1 MISEIINIKES
12 EKLMQMDNEFVR
24 TALAN
29 VQMINGDIVSNS
41 SFSVDTRTLQPGDIF
56 VALPGLQCDGHQFVK
71 DALAKKAS
79 GLIVLQS
86 KRAELEATYGPALR
100 NVKILYVEDTLA
112 ALVGL
117 AKEWRSKFTYP
128 VVGITGSVGKTS
140 TKEIVANILRT
151 LGEPF
156 YVSYGNQNTIIGV
169 ALNILKMKP
178 GLKAAIFEVGISER
192 GSMAKIADMLQP
204 TYALITGIG
213 HAHMQGLGSLAD
225 VAAEKR
231 AIFSCFGAPNIGI
244 VNGDQDVIAAISY
257 AYPVLKFGLK
267 TCNQIQARKIS
278 IKNNSISFVA
288 KVYKK
293 KYPIILQGSHEGSV
307 YNALAAIAIS
317 HMIEVPTDVAI
328 AGIQKPLA
336 VQGRFEFC
344 QTQKNGILINDSYN
358 ANPESVKAGLL
369 AFNAY
374 ESDCSRIIVLGDM
387 LELGTDGP
395 FWHRQIGRFLRKI
408 SGVKQLI
415 LVGGMVSWIKKT
427 APIGMNVQVFET
439 WQQALPT
446 ITQMTNEKTI
456 TFIKGSRGVGLQNV
470 VDSFDMK

>member
-1 MISEIINIKES
+1 
-12 EKLMQMDNEFVR
+12 MQMDNEFVR
-24 TALAN
+24 AALAN
-29 VQMINGDIVSNS
+29 VQMVDGDIVSNS
-41 SFSVDTRTLQPGDIF
+41 SFSVDTRTLQAGDIF
-56 VALPGLQCDGHQFVK
+56 VALPGKQCDGHQFIK

-86 KRAELEATYGPALR
+86 KRAELEAVYGPELHS
-100 NVKILYVEDTLA
+100 VKVLYVEDTLA

-117 AKEWRSKFTYP
+117 AKEWRSKFSYP

-140 TKEIVANILRT
+140 TKEIVANILRVS
-151 LGEPF
+151 GEPF
-156 YVSYGNQNTIIGV
+156 YVSHGNQNTIIGV
-169 ALNILKMKP
+169 ALNILKMTP
-178 GLKAAIFEVGISER
+178 GLKAAVFEVGVSER
-192 GSMAKIADMLQP
+192 GSMGAIADMLRP

-225 VAAEKR
+225 IAAEKR
-231 AIFSCFGAPNIGI
+231 AIFSCFAAENIGI

-257 AYPVLKFGLK
+257 SYPVLKFGFK

-293 KYPIILQGSHEGSV
+293 KFPVILQGSHEGSV

-317 HMIEVPTDVAI
+317 HMINVPTEVAI

-344 QTQKNGILINDSYN
+344 HTKNNGIMINDSYN

-369 AFNAY
+369 AFNSF
-374 ESDCSRIIVLGDM
+374 ESDCSRILVMGDM
-387 LELGTDGP
+387 LELGADSA

-408 SGVKQLI
+408 SGVKHLI
-415 LVGGMVSWIKKT
+415 LIGSMVQWIKKT
-427 APIGMNVQVFET
+427 APIGMSIEVFET
-439 WQQALPT
+439 WQQALPS
-446 ITQMTNEKTI
+446 ITKITNEKTV
-456 TFIKGSRGVGLQNV
+456 TFIKASRGVGLQNV
-470 VDSFDMK
+470 VDAFDMK